1 MTEEGMRVRRQIRRA
16 GVLLGLLAATSGCS
30 PVFRE
35 GGPPTVASAE
45 AKKIRVEIV
54 ARDNRC
60 EPSVL
65 GVDREGRALVITF
78 AVTSAGK
85 GHLFLIPALNLRH
98 RIPRDT
104 MLEIP
109 VVVERSGILD
119 YACTSLPW
127 IGPMTAK
134 GKLAIR

>member
-1 MTEEGMRVRRQIRRA
+1 MTEEGMRVRRQMRRA

-45 AKKIRVEIV
+45 AKKIRIEMV

-60 EPSVL
+60 EPAVL
-65 GVDREGRALVITF
+65 GADREGRAIVITF

-85 GHLFLIPALNLRH
+85 EHLFLIPALNLNR

-109 VVVERSGILD
+109 VVLEWSGIFE
-119 YACTSLPW
+119 YACTSFPW

-134 GKLAIR
+134 GKLAVR

>member
-1 MTEEGMRVRRQIRRA
+1 V
-16 GVLLGLLAATSGCS
+16 TSGCS
-30 PVFRE
+30 LVLKESGSPV
-35 GGPPTVASAE
+35 VASAE
-45 AKKIRVEIV
+45 AKKIRIEMV

-65 GVDREGRALVITF
+65 GVDREGRAIAITF

-85 GHLFLIPALNLRH
+85 EHLFLIPALNLKY
-98 RIPRDT
+98 RIPRDSL
-104 MLEIP
+104 LEIP
-109 VVVERSGILD
+109 VVVERSGVFE

-127 IGPMTAK
+127 IGPMTSK

>member
-1 MTEEGMRVRRQIRRA
+1 
-16 GVLLGLLAATSGCS
+16 L
-30 PVFRE
+30 
-35 GGPPTVASAE
+35 
-45 AKKIRVEIV
+45 
-54 ARDNRC
+54 
-60 EPSVL
+60 
-65 GVDREGRALVITF
+65 DREGRALVITF

-85 GHLFLIPALNLRH
+85 EHLFLIPALKLKY

-109 VVVERSGILD
+109 VVVEWSGVFD

-127 IGPMTAK
+127 IGPLTAK